1 MKHSEA
7 YQMRQLF
14 AKLPFE
20 RLKNLHWEKAEAPV
34 GHFCYFLG
42 FSNSPADYFT
52 EPISVME
59 RKSRRRVPNKTGGV
73 CDCYFVETDS
83 IEKASESLRK
93 FIGSIVT
100 DAEASKVSEI
110 EIFWDLS
117 TETLENKQIETL
129 LNVFGETLEL
139 SCYSMLQQKEHKELT
154 VHLRLPAAFTVS
166 FSSASIGSELE
177 EGIRRGQALN
187 FARYLGDL
195 PANALTPQ
203 ILSSHAE
210 NRLSNFGQIT
220 VLAEKELLAQD
231 FGGILA
237 VAQGSKNKPRLFVF
251 DNDVQNPHK
260 TVVLIGKGITFD
272 TGGYSIKGKQHQNEM
287 KFDMCGAAN
296 TIAALEILAPLLK
309 NVRLV
314 GILPLAE
321 NMVSADAQRPG
332 DVYVAHN
339 GKTVEVYNTDAEG
352 RLILADALSYA
363 STFKPDLIID
373 IATLTGGTTQI
384 AGNLAGIMCTN
395 DELILPLARGAARS
409 AGEKFIHLEIIEE
422 AIEDLKSDVADY
434 TNMHNKWSSGAP
446 TMYAAAFLK
455 EFLPPDSLWLHFDIA
470 NMAWSGRSS
479 PYIRGRG
486 ATAFGARTLVNVVK
500 AFCG

>member
-1 MKHSEA
+1 
-7 YQMRQLF
+7 MRQLF
-14 AKLPFE
+14 AKFPFE
-20 RLKNLHWEKAEAPV
+20 RLKNLHWEKADTPV
-34 GHFCYFLG
+34 GRFCYFIG
-42 FSNSPADYFT
+42 SSNTKPTYFEEDISVMDIKGRRRLSTKTGGICECYFT
-52 EPISVME
+52 E
-59 RKSRRRVPNKTGGV
+59 
-73 CDCYFVETDS
+73 TDG
-83 IEKASESLRK
+83 IEKAFENLRK
-93 FIGSIVT
+93 FIGSIVA
-100 DAEASKVSEI
+100 DAEVTKTSEI
-110 EIFWDLS
+110 EIFWDISADALG
-117 TETLENKQIETL
+117 NKHIETL

-139 SCYSMLQQKEHKELT
+139 SCYSMQKQKDQQELT
-154 VHLRLPAAFTVS
+154 VHLRLPSAFTNA
-166 FSSASIGSELE
+166 FSNNVIGTQLE

-203 ILSSHAE
+203 TLASHAE
-210 NRLSNFGQIT
+210 DRLSNAGQIT
-220 VLAEKELLAQD
+220 IIADKELSSQG

-237 VAQGSKNKPRLFVF
+237 VAQGSKNKPRLVVF
-251 DNDVQNPHK
+251 DNDVQNPQK

-272 TGGYSIKGKQHQNEM
+272 TGGYSIKGKQHHNEM

-296 TIAALEILAPLLK
+296 TIAALEILAPLLT

-395 DELILPLARGAARS
+395 DELILPLVRGAARS

-422 AIEDLKSDVADY
+422 AVEDLKSDVADY

-455 EFLPPDSLWLHFDIA
+455 EFLPQDSLWLHLDIA

-479 PYIRGRG
+479 PYLRGRG